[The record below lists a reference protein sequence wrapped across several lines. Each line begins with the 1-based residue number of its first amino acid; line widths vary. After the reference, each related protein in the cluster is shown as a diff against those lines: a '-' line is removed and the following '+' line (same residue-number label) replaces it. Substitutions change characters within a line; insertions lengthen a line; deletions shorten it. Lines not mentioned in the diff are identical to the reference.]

1 MIPTKEGQI
10 VKFHSPLA
18 DENPDQQYVVL
29 EIKEDGER
37 SRVDIKALN
46 TALSFPPVNTVLL
59 SDLEVIEVDTSD
71 LIGHIVTINK
81 SDLSQVVGKVIKVSE
96 QKINLDL
103 SKGIHGVETNVW
115 LTILDDKG
123 NEHMGTLYVTPSN
136 SSTCNL

>member
-1 MIPTKEGQI
+1 MVPTNEGQI

-37 SRVDIKALN
+37 SRVNIKALN
-46 TALSFPPVNTVLL
+46 TGLSFPPINTVLL

-71 LIGHIVTINK
+71 LTGHIVTINK
-81 SDLSQVVGKVIKVSE
+81 SDFSQVVGKVIKVSE

-123 NEHMGTLYVTPSN
+123 NEHMGTLYVTP
-136 SSTCNL
+136 

>member
-1 MIPTKEGQI
+1 MVPTKEGQI

-37 SRVDIKALN
+37 SRVNIKALN
-46 TALSFPPVNTVLL
+46 TGLSFPPINTVLL
-59 SDLEVIEVDTSD
+59 SDVEVIEVDTSD
-71 LIGHIVTINK
+71 LTGHIVTINK
-81 SDLSQVVGKVIKVSE
+81 SDFSQVVGKVIKVSE

-103 SKGIHGVETNVW
+103 AKGIHGVETNVW

-123 NEHMGTLYVTPSN
+123 NEHMGTLYVTP
-136 SSTCNL
+136 

>member
-1 MIPTKEGQI
+1 MLPTKEGQI
-10 VKFHSPLA
+10 VKFHTPLK

-29 EIKEDGER
+29 EIKDDSIK
-37 SRVDIKALN
+37 SRVDIQALN
-46 TALSFPPVNTVLL
+46 TGSSFSPINTVLL

-71 LIGHIVTINK
+71 LIGHTVTVNK
-81 SDLSQVVGKVIKVSE
+81 SDYSQVVGKVFKVRE

-123 NEHMGTLYVTPSN
+123 NEHMGTLYVTP
-136 SSTCNL
+136 

>member
-1 MIPTKEGQI
+1 MVPTKEGQI

-46 TALSFPPVNTVLL
+46 TGLSFPPVNTVLL

-71 LIGHIVTINK
+71 LTGHIVTINK
-81 SDLSQVVGKVIKVSE
+81 SDFSQVVGKVIKVSE
-96 QKINLDL
+96 QKINLDF

-123 NEHMGTLYVTPSN
+123 NEHMGTLYVT
-136 SSTCNL
+136 T

>member
-10 VKFHSPLA
+10 VKFHTPLA

-29 EIKEDGER
+29 QIKEDGEKFR
-37 SRVDIKALN
+37 ADIKALN
-46 TALSFPPVNTVLL
+46 TGLSFPPVNTVLL
-59 SDLEVIEVDTSD
+59 SDLEVIEVDTAD

-81 SDLSQVVGKVIKVSE
+81 SDFSQVVGKVIKVSE

-123 NEHMGTLYVTPSN
+123 NEHMGTLYITP
-136 SSTCNL
+136 

>member
-1 MIPTKEGQI
+1 MVPTKEGQI

-46 TALSFPPVNTVLL
+46 TGLSFPPVNTVLL
-59 SDLEVIEVDTSD
+59 SDLEVIQVDTSD
-71 LIGHIVTINK
+71 LTGHIVTINK
-81 SDLSQVVGKVIKVSE
+81 SDFSQVVGKVIKVSE

-123 NEHMGTLYVTPSN
+123 NEHMGTLYVTP
-136 SSTCNL
+136 

>member
-1 MIPTKEGQI
+1 MVPTKEGQI
-10 VKFHSPLA
+10 VKFHSPLK

-29 EIKEDGER
+29 EINEDGER

-46 TALSFPPVNTVLL
+46 TGLSFLPINTVLL

-81 SDLSQVVGKVIKVSE
+81 SDFSQVVGKVIKVRE

-123 NEHMGTLYVTPSN
+123 TEHMGTLYVKPQ
-136 SSTCNL
+136 

>member
-1 MIPTKEGQI
+1 MVPTKEGQI
-10 VKFHSPLA
+10 VKFHAPIA

-29 EIKEDGER
+29 EINEDGER

-46 TALSFPPVNTVLL
+46 TGLSFPPINKVLL

-71 LIGHIVTINK
+71 LIGHKVTINK
-81 SDLSQVVGKVIKVSE
+81 SDFSQVVGKVVKVRE

-123 NEHMGTLYVTPSN
+123 TEHMGTLYVKPQ
-136 SSTCNL
+136 

>member
-1 MIPTKEGQI
+1 MVPTKEGQI

-46 TALSFPPVNTVLL
+46 TGLSFPPVNTVLL
-59 SDLEVIEVDTSD
+59 SDLEVIEVDTSE
-71 LIGHIVTINK
+71 LTGHIVTINK
-81 SDLSQVVGKVIKVSE
+81 SDFSQVVGKVIKVSE

-115 LTILDDKG
+115 LTILDDEG
-123 NEHMGTLYVTPSN
+123 NEHMGTLYVTP
-136 SSTCNL
+136 

>member
-1 MIPTKEGQI
+1 MVPTKEGQI

-18 DENPDQQYVVL
+18 DENPDQQYVIL

-37 SRVDIKALN
+37 SRADIRALN
-46 TALSFPPVNTVLL
+46 TGLSLPPVNTVLL

-71 LIGHIVTINK
+71 LIRHNVTINK
-81 SDLSQVVGKVIKVSE
+81 SDFSQVVGKVIKVRE

-103 SKGIHGVETNVW
+103 SRGIHGVETNVW

-123 NEHMGTLYVTPSN
+123 TEHMGTLYVKP
-136 SSTCNL
+136 L

>member
-46 TALSFPPVNTVLL
+46 TGLSFPPVNTVLL
-59 SDLEVIEVDTSD
+59 SDLEVIEVDTTD

-81 SDLSQVVGKVIKVSE
+81 SDFSQVVGKVIKVSE

-123 NEHMGTLYVTPSN
+123 NEHMGTLYITP
-136 SSTCNL
+136 

>member
-1 MIPTKEGQI
+1 MVPTKEGQI

-46 TALSFPPVNTVLL
+46 SGLSFPPVNTVLL

-71 LIGHIVTINK
+71 LTGHIVTINK
-81 SDLSQVVGKVIKVSE
+81 SDFSQVVGKVIKVSE

-123 NEHMGTLYVTPSN
+123 NEHMGTLYVTP
-136 SSTCNL
+136 

>member
-46 TALSFPPVNTVLL
+46 TGLSFPPVNTVLL

-81 SDLSQVVGKVIKVSE
+81 SDFSQVVGKAIKVSE

-123 NEHMGTLYVTPSN
+123 NEHMGTLYVTP
-136 SSTCNL
+136 

>member
-1 MIPTKEGQI
+1 MVPTKEGQI
-10 VKFHSPLA
+10 VKFHSPIA

-46 TALSFPPVNTVLL
+46 TGLSFPQVNTVLL

-81 SDLSQVVGKVIKVSE
+81 SDFSQVVGKAIKVSE

-123 NEHMGTLYVTPSN
+123 NEHMGTLYVTPW
-136 SSTCNL
+136 